1 MRRLFVLILMALLLG
16 VGIVAIIE
24 TDPGYVMLAYG
35 NNTLESS
42 LWVGLLLLMAVA
54 LAVFFALR
62 LFYRLLS
69 GQRTFFSWIETR
81 QHGQAQRNTTRGL
94 ISYGEGNWAAARRQ
108 VMRGAHKND
117 APLLNHLLAARASHQ
132 LGDADQAREFLDAA
146 KDTQD
151 DADVM
156 VDITRAELQLDAGS
170 PKQALSIL
178 QGLRASAGKYPKV
191 LSLLH
196 KACTALEDWD
206 GLLTLL
212 PELKRH
218 KTLPVE
224 EYQALETQVHQH
236 RLVNASTGDAA
247 TTEIL
252 TATWQQVPSELK
264 QDPDMVAAY
273 AGQLIAVGDHESA
286 EKIILKA
293 LKGGWDA
300 SLVRQFGFLEGDQ
313 APRRLAKAESWLQN
327 HPEDSELLLC
337 LGRLS
342 ARDRLW
348 GKARDYFESSYRL
361 EKTPEICAELGRLL
375 TCLGEPKV
383 AAAYYRDGL
392 LMAKN
397 DLPDLPMPDNV
408 KSGQVIPG

>member
-16 VGIVAIIE
+16 VGIVAVIE

-35 NNTLESS
+35 NHTLESS
-42 LWVGLLLLMAVA
+42 LWVGLLLLMLFAFA
-54 LAVFFALR
+54 IFFLVWV
-62 LFYRLLS
+62 FYRLLS
-69 GQRTFFSWIETR
+69 GQRSFFSWIGTR

-108 VMRGAHKND
+108 VVRGAHKND

-132 LGDADQAREFLDAA
+132 LGDTDQAREFLDEARSSA
-146 KDTQD
+146 E

-156 VDITRAELQLDAGS
+156 VDITRAELLLDTGAS
-170 PKQALSIL
+170 KQALSVL

-191 LSLLH
+191 LALLH
-196 KACTALEDWD
+196 KACTTLEDWD

-224 EYQALETQVHQH
+224 DYQVLERQVHQH
-236 RLVNASTGDAA
+236 RLVSASTGDAA

-252 TATWQQVPSELK
+252 SATWQQVPSELK
-264 QDPDMVAAY
+264 QDPDMVSAY
-273 AGQLIAVGDHESA
+273 VGQLIAVGDHEGA
-286 EKIILKA
+286 EKIMLKA
-293 LKGGWDA
+293 LKGRWDT

-313 APRRLAKAESWLQN
+313 APRRLAKAESWLSS
-327 HPEDSELLLC
+327 HPEDAELLLC

-342 ARDRLW
+342 ARDKLW

-361 EKTPEICAELGRLL
+361 EKTAEVCAELGRLL
-375 TCLGEPKV
+375 TGLGEPKV

-392 LMAKN
+392 LLAKN
-397 DLPDLPMPDNV
+397 DLPDLPMPDV
-408 KSGQVIPG
+408 VTGQVLPA